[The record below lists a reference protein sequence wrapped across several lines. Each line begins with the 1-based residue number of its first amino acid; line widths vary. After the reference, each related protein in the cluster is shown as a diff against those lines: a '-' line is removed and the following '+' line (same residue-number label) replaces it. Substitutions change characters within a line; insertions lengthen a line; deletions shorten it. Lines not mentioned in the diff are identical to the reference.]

1 MKKQSKIPKQIEVM
15 LYAQRWCGEN
25 DIEFYTKEITRVFV
39 VIRQN
44 NEIYELEL
52 SQTEIELRAE
62 EKDPMFFIKKTN
74 GSGTDYPFDQLGDAD
89 SELTIVSGT

>member
-1 MKKQSKIPKQIEVM
+1 MKEEEIKIPKEIEIM
-15 LYAQRWCGEN
+15 LDAQRWCRQN
-25 DIEFYTKEITRVFV
+25 DIEHYTKEWIRLFI

-62 EKDPMFFIKKTN
+62 EYKNKIK
-74 GSGTDYPFDQLGDAD
+74 
-89 SELTIVSGT
+89 

>member
-1 MKKQSKIPKQIEVM
+1 MKEEEIKIPKEIEIM
-15 LYAQRWCGEN
+15 LDAQRWCRQN
-25 DIEFYTKEITRVFV
+25 DIEHYTKEWIRLFI

-62 EKDPMFFIKKTN
+62 EYKNNLK
-74 GSGTDYPFDQLGDAD
+74 
-89 SELTIVSGT
+89 

>member
-1 MKKQSKIPKQIEVM
+1 MKEEEIKIPKEIEIM
-15 LYAQRWCGEN
+15 LDAQRWCREN
-25 DIEFYTKEITRVFV
+25 DIEHYTKEWVRLFI

-62 EKDPMFFIKKTN
+62 EYKNNKK
-74 GSGTDYPFDQLGDAD
+74 
-89 SELTIVSGT
+89 